1 MPDIPGNSSTTSSI
15 AVGGT
20 VTSTLE
26 ILGDHDWF
34 RITLTA
40 GQSITVFVDGTTL
53 EDPYLYIRNSAGQLL
68 YENDDRN
75 PGTDRDSQVS
85 FTAPSSGT

>member
-1 MPDIPGNSSTTSSI
+1 MPDIPGNSSTTSSVS
-15 AVGGT
+15 VGGT
-20 VTSTLE
+20 VSGTLE
-26 ILGDHDWF
+26 TIGDHDWF

-68 YENDDRN
+68 YD
-75 PGTDRDSQVS
+75 P
-85 FTAPSSGT
+85 APEESVRQQCQWVVKALLG